1 MKTSDATGALYPG
14 TTGGFFCWTAFVAG
28 GGCVEVEEVVFGGP
42 PAPVP
47 APAFAQ
53 AAAATACGAG
63 CGASGL
69 DMGPTAFPV
78 AGVVEAAA
86 CVVAGAA
93 PVLAWST
100 SAVVEGEEAGGG
112 ADGIG
117 LTTGSLAL
125 ATVAVVPGAFTGGLW
140 SMPLPAALAL
150 LIGASGAVGG
160 ATLCE
165 AMVCLANASAWSRS
179 WIRVA

>member
-1 MKTSDATGALYPG
+1 M
-14 TTGGFFCWTAFVAG
+14 
-28 GGCVEVEEVVFGGP
+28 
-42 PAPVP
+42 P

-86 CVVAGAA
+86 CVDVAGAA

-125 ATVAVVPGAFTGGLW
+125 ATVAV
-140 SMPLPAALAL
+140 ALAL

-160 ATLCE
+160 ATPCGE